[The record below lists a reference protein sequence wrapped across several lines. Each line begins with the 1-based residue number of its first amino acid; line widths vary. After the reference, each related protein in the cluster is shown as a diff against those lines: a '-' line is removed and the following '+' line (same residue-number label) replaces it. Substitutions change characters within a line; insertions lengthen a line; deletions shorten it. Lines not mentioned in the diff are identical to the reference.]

1 MIIIIKQLN
10 STNKNHRRGKNYYV
24 SINYCNQKKKK
35 KKIYYSRRKG
45 KTYFKNNISGILT
58 KIYSEHEQS
67 YKMEFSVKTAN
78 LLKSLTV
85 SKQKLHPRRQ
95 SGF

>member
-1 MIIIIKQLN
+1 M
-10 STNKNHRRGKNYYV
+10 
-24 SINYCNQKKKK
+24 
-35 KKIYYSRRKG
+35 
-45 KTYFKNNISGILT
+45 
-58 KIYSEHEQS
+58 YSEHEQS
-67 YKMEFSVKTAN
+67 YKMELSVKTAN